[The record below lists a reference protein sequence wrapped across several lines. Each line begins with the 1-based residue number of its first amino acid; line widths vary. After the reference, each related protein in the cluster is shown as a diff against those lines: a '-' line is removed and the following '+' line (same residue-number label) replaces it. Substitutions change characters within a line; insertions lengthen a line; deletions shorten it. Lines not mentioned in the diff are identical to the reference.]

1 MSIWTYDDA
10 VGSGEALVELRAHV
24 LRAAVALVP
33 ASLGVFASFSRR
45 LTLQDAIYLRGGGAS
60 VPTGRL
66 WRRCLARARHT
77 NPFLPDWV
85 EASGATVLALDE
97 LGGSAMDREH
107 LTSIGMADELM
118 LYLRVSGSVTAAI
131 ALMRTEE
138 ARRFTRGDA
147 LMLRRLHPLLQH
159 AYTCGLESPSGR
171 AHDAFLRS
179 GLTAREADV
188 AELVARGASNADI
201 ARSLHVTEATV
212 KTHLS
217 RIYPKL
223 GVRSRTHLAI
233 LIGAHAKNFG

>member
-1 MSIWTYDDA
+1 MSIRSYDDA
-10 VGSGEALVELRAHV
+10 VESGDAVVELQAHI
-24 LRAAVALVP
+24 LRAAVVLVP
-33 ASLGVFASFSRR
+33 ASLGIFASFSRR
-45 LTLQDAIYLRGGGAS
+45 LTLRDVIYLGGGGAP

-85 EASGATVLALDE
+85 EASGATVLALE
-97 LGGSAMDREH
+97 QLGGSPADREH

-118 LYLRVSGSVTAAI
+118 LYLRVSGSVTAAV
-131 ALMRTEE
+131 ALMRTAEMQ
-138 ARRFTRGDA
+138 RFTRGEA
-147 LMLRRLHPLLQH
+147 LTLRRVHPLLQH
-159 AYTCGLESPSGR
+159 AYTCGVESPSGR
-171 AHDAFLRS
+171 THDAFLRS